1 MYEFI
6 LYNRGSSQLITG
18 DSLKLADYPGVE
30 PGTLLFEVN
39 SQKIYLAIEEDFVEV
54 APAAEEAPEV
64 EETPKTEEDIP
75 AEPEVEPEIPSEETG
90 EENEQAE

>member
-39 SQKIYLAIEEDFVEV
+39 SQKIYLAIEEGFVEV

-64 EETPKTEEDIP
+64 EETPKAEDIP
-75 AEPEVEPEIPSEETG
+75 AKPEVEPEIPSEETN

>member
-18 DSLKLADYPGVE
+18 GSLKLADYPGVE

-64 EETPKTEEDIP
+64 EETPKAEDIP
-75 AEPEVEPEIPSEETG
+75 AEPKVEPEIPSEETG

>member
-18 DSLKLADYPGVE
+18 DSLKLVDYPGVE

-64 EETPKTEEDIP
+64 EETPKTEDIP
-75 AEPEVEPEIPSEETG
+75 AEPEIPSEETG
-90 EENEQAE
+90 EENVEAE